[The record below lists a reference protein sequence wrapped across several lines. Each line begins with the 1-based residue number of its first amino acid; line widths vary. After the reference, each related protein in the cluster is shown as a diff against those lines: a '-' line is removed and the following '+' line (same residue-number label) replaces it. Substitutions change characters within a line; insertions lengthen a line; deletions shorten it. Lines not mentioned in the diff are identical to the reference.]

1 MIEIGNVLVHEDII
15 NNDFVCNLNK
25 CKGICCVEGDAGAPL
40 TIEETQILPDIYK
53 KVKPYLTEKGVQA
66 IESQGTHVLDYD
78 DEWSTTCVDKNKECA
93 FVTWENGITK
103 CGIEKAYEDGVVDWK
118 KPISCHLYPIRVTK
132 YPEFD
137 VLYYDRWSICS
148 DACVLGEELKV
159 PVYKFL
165 KDPLIRTYGEVWYN
179 ELEKVAKEL
188 KSQNSDFR

>member
-40 TIEETQILPDIYK
+40 TLEETHILPDIYK
-53 KVKPYLTEKGVQA
+53 KVKPYLTEKGIQA
-66 IESQGTHVLDYD
+66 IESEGTHVLDYD
-78 DEWSTTCVDKNKECA
+78 DEWTTTCVDKNKECA
-93 FVTWENGITK
+93 FVIWENGITK
-103 CGIEKAYEDGVVDWK
+103 CGIEKAYEEGVVNWK

-148 DACVLGEELKV
+148 DACTLGEELKV

-165 KDPLIRTYGEVWYN
+165 KDPLIRTYGEDWYN
-179 ELEKVAKEL
+179 ELEKVAKSL
-188 KSQNSDFR
+188 KSHI